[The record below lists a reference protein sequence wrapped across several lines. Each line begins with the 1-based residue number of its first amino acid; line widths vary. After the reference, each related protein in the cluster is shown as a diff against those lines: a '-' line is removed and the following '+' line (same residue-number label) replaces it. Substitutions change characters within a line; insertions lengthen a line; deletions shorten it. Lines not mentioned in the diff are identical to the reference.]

1 MKLQH
6 DFWNARNAVAFATAA
21 VMFSV
26 YGGNSAWDALYDDG
40 YISPAQNCSWTN
52 GVNLGWANADDPNP
66 EKDYYIKAGQ
76 TITVPSLSKAEAMP
90 FAGKSLVVAGDIIS
104 VCSWNKW
111 ANLGNNLTMLGG
123 SRFIWSSVGNVT
135 GERLTIERCNSDW
148 PVVFEY
154 KTRTDANPYD
164 VTFEVEV
171 TSDANVV
178 LKWRSSGNNPMGA
191 KFIIGKDW
199 PEFYGT
205 LHLAGKSN
213 RFIPA
218 TFSMPG
224 NLIVESDAVFSPTA
238 TSGNST
244 FGGLKVLS
252 GATIGFDK
260 VGNAQIIT
268 VTNKLEIEEGAK
280 VAFNKFAK
288 MATGIPLTAPVF
300 MLSREAYEAG
310 VPDMSKV
317 VFLNSK
323 CSNCYGDLPRI
334 KWMTTST
341 DDGGAMI
348 SVSYKEVVEITNN
361 MTWAKS
367 PFRPTYNDAS
377 RGLHYMSDGK
387 DFHEGVDYFAEGK
400 SLMMVSDVYPYDFPG
415 DSLTLA
421 NKSKIGMYGD
431 FHCEDFVLTEGV
443 VFRPWNGSRLAIS
456 GNMKL
461 HKDASESSPI
471 MLCCISKRIWEIKS
485 NISGDEDLC
494 IKINPGILDTASG
507 EKVDNYSGICEL
519 KGDNS
524 AYFGRIILDAGKAGD
539 FKQYFEDKGYA
550 SYEPSSVSNVTLVA
564 HGSTSLGGAC
574 DVFTFDGVT
583 VSNQCRLALAENT
596 VFNEPTRG
604 WFFTDTG
611 YLCVTNG
618 ITAKVKNTITV
629 GGTLIKEGDG
639 AFFAEKIVSG
649 GETPA
654 TVEVREGTLG
664 ALKSTAFDGIALTFA
679 DGAKLAVAMKPE
691 DESLAAQGFDGSN
704 ITLPSGKLPVIVD
717 CQGVDFVEDK
727 VLSVAVMTVPSA
739 SAESI
744 LQKLFVN
751 NRPVGYACE
760 FVAVASEDGSKATI
774 CLNMTKVGLRVIVR

>member
-6 DFWNARNAVAFATAA
+6 DFWNARNVAAVATAA

-40 YISPAQNCSWTN
+40 YISPTKNCSWTN

-76 TITVPSLSKAEAMP
+76 TITVPSLIKAEAMP

-104 VCSWNKW
+104 VCTWNKW

-135 GERLTIERCNSDW
+135 GERLATDRCNSDW
-148 PVVFEY
+148 PITFEY
-154 KTRTDANPYD
+154 KTRNDNVYTVNFDIQVAADA
-164 VTFEVEV
+164 E
-171 TSDANVV
+171 AVV
-178 LKWRSSGNNPMGA
+178 LWHSIYDNVFGA
-191 KFIIGKDW
+191 DFIIGKDW

-238 TSGNST
+238 TSGKST

-443 VFRPWNGSRLAIS
+443 VFRPWDGSRLAIS

-461 HKDASESSPI
+461 HKDASDSSPI

-485 NISGDEDLC
+485 NISGDEDIC
-494 IKINPGILDTASG
+494 IKTNPGILDTASG
-507 EKVDNYSGICEL
+507 AKVDNYSGICEL

-524 AYFGRIILDAGKAGD
+524 AHSGRIILDAGKAGD

-583 VSNQCRLALAENT
+583 VSNQCRIALAENT

-604 WFFTDTG
+604 WFFADTG

-618 ITAKVKNTITV
+618 ITAKAKNTITV